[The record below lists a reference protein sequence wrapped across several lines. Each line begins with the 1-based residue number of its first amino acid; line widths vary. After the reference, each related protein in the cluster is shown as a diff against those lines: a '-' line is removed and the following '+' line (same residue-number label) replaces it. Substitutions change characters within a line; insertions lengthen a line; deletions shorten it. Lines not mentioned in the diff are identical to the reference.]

1 MLFGDENAWNDK
13 LLKECYIEQPK
24 DLAKKSIIMGKW
36 GIGKSAFVLHEA
48 RYLIEECEKTED
60 CSKDIWNIGEYSIG
74 TASLAILRKKYADNE
89 LFKRTLE
96 NIWIAEIVR
105 SECILF
111 YQLRKQYE
119 SYDGDHW
126 NQVISI
132 GHKENRLPRFWDR
145 IPALLFALG
154 EINLKGLREV
164 EKMQGTFGETLR
176 PSTLENINKCL
187 IDINDQKVQ
196 PFIVIEPIDTPR
208 TELDEGGFALP
219 LVTSLLNVFT
229 RIFIK
234 YQEPSQW
241 IRICIPWHRYRPD
254 NLDNPNRIIPY
265 MGSIEWDRENL
276 KDFINRRIEWEFRR
290 VNRRYAKRNAWNE
303 LFPRKI
309 NHRQSGQNFFE
320 DSFLFIRRH
329 THWRP
334 RELQRIT
341 RMAVENQSCKLN
353 QSVEDIL
360 RRGQIAED
368 VIEDTVNEFCR
379 TKFEN
384 ELTEEAKRRYGDTK
398 TKEIKVLLYG
408 LPNPFNLD
416 DLNKKIK
423 KYQKNLPEDL
433 RAGSLM
439 NILKMLYDSGFIGL
453 EIIPSKDV
461 KILNDYI
468 NIFGLGTH
476 IYHKEPIQLNLFYLF
491 QYNYD
496 KEISDVIN
504 IVTNRADAK
513 LSIVFH
519 PSTWSAFGAASAC
532 NDDNHIIGI

>member
-1 MLFGDENAWNDK
+1 
-13 LLKECYIEQPK
+13 
-24 DLAKKSIIMGKW
+24 MGKW

-48 RYLIEECEKTED
+48 RHLIEECEKTDD
-60 CSKDIWNIGEYSIG
+60 CSKDVWNIGEYSIG
-74 TASLAILRKKYADNE
+74 TASLAILRKKYADHE

-96 NIWIAEIVR
+96 NIWIAEIIR

-111 YQLRKQYE
+111 YQLRKHYE

-176 PSTLENINKCL
+176 PSTLVNINKCL
-187 IDINDQKVQ
+187 IDIMGQKVK

-265 MGSIEWDRENL
+265 MGSIEWNRENL
-276 KDFINRRIEWEFRR
+276 KDFIDRRIEWEFRR

-320 DSFLFIRRH
+320 DTFLFIRRH

-341 RMAVENQSCKLN
+341 RMAVENQSNRLN
-353 QSVEDIL
+353 QSVENTL

-368 VIEDTVNEFCR
+368 VIEYTVNEFCR

-384 ELTEEAKRRYGDTK
+384 ELTEEAKRRYGDAK
-398 TKEIKVLLYG
+398 TKEIMVLLYG
-408 LPNPFNLD
+408 LSNPFNLE
-416 DLNKKIK
+416 DLNKKVK
-423 KYQKNLPEDL
+423 KYQKKLPEDS

-439 NILKMLYDSGFIGL
+439 NLLKMLYDSGFIGI
-453 EIIPSKDV
+453 EIIPNMDA

-468 NIFGLGTH
+468 NIFGRGTH
-476 IYHKEPIQLNLFYLF
+476 IYHKEPTQLNLFYLF
-491 QYNYD
+491 QYNYN
-496 KEISDVIN
+496 KEISDVLN

-519 PSTWSAFGAASAC
+519 PSTWSAFGAVSAC
-532 NDDNHIIGI
+532 TEDNHIIGI